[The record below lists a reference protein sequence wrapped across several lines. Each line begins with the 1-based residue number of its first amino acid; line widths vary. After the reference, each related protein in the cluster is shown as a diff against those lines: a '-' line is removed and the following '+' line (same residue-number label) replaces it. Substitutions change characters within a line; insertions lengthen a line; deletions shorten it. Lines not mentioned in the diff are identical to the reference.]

1 MHHLN
6 IAPQMADHRLFLLLT
21 ALSVAA
27 LVILLAVLIRRSRSS
42 SKHHRLARMATGG
55 LVVLILAGFAP
66 AVLHQSEEN
75 QQQMAAAIAAEATE
89 QYGLEVPEK
98 VVGVAL
104 QDHKIGRWRA
114 VFPDGTGWEMV
125 MVIDK
130 DEQRMRIMHGAD
142 YLEPGNPEP
151 KLRDNKVKA
160 ATSIVI
166 NEYLNKVDVDE
177 YVEKIADLQ
186 L

>member
-1 MHHLN
+1 MHHHLN

-75 QQQMAAAIAAEATE
+75 QQKMAAWRCRITRS
-89 QYGLEVPEK
+89 
-98 VVGVAL
+98 VGGVQSSPTA
-104 QDHKIGRWRA
+104 R
-114 VFPDGTGWEMV
+114 DG
-125 MVIDK
+125 K
-130 DEQRMRIMHGAD
+130 
-142 YLEPGNPEP
+142 
-151 KLRDNKVKA
+151 
-160 ATSIVI
+160 
-166 NEYLNKVDVDE
+166 
-177 YVEKIADLQ
+177 
-186 L
+186 